1 MRLTMMADAFE
12 TITDAWYERVIDEDQ
27 RFIVV
32 TEDHEY
38 QVLNPSYSIDNPTMQ
53 LMGYC
58 GVRPSTYEEQLPGR
72 LLPTHETVAGT
83 RVIDQRV
90 FTNGRWALQ
99 QADWIGGS

>member
-1 MRLTMMADAFE
+1 MQLTQFADAFE
-12 TITDAWYERVIDEDQ
+12 EITDAWYEHVIDTEQ

-32 TEDHEY
+32 TERNEY
-38 QVLNPSYSIDNPTMQ
+38 QVPNPAYSIDNPTMQ

-58 GVRPSTYEEQLPGR
+58 GVTPSTYEEQLPGK

-99 QADWIGGS
+99 QSDWIGQ